1 MTVVPAV
8 ARSLEDFAAVML
20 NFFGFIALYTEV
32 QTKIEK
38 ISTTQYIP
46 TQNRNGC
53 NEPIINCRL
62 VLFMDWTF
70 WFLKDIPDN
79 STKVESI

>member
-1 MTVVPAV
+1 MAVVPAE
-8 ARSLEDFAAVML
+8 ARSLVDFTAVML

-32 QTKIEK
+32 HTKMEK
-38 ISTTQYIP
+38 INTTQYIP

-53 NEPIINCRL
+53 KEPMISWRL

-70 WFLKDIPDN
+70 GF
-79 STKVESI
+79 